1 MGGHHIMQRKKLSGL
16 ALLEVLVTLLVLSIG
31 LLSLAALQTRALRLA
46 EMAGMQ
52 DRALQLVRDI
62 GERMRGNPA
71 GVQRGEYDLARG
83 QSPAGVAGRALT
95 DLRTWTGKVAGLPTG
110 SGEIIPCTRA
120 TPIRCPDREGHL
132 VTVYWN
138 ATRDPAVHGY
148 RCPPRSSSDH
158 RCIRQLTP

>member
-1 MGGHHIMQRKKLSGL
+1 MDGYHIMQRKRPTGL
-16 ALLEVLVTLLVLSIG
+16 TLLEVLVMLLVLSVG

-62 GERMRGNPA
+62 SERMRGNPA
-71 GVQRGEYDLARG
+71 GVARGEYDRARG
-83 QSPAGVAGRALT
+83 QPPAGNAGRAQT
-95 DLRTWTGKVAGLPTG
+95 DLQAWTGELAGLPTG
-110 SGEIIPCTRA
+110 SGEIIPCTHA

-138 ATRDPAVHGY
+138 ATRDPAVNSY
-148 RCPPRSSSDH
+148 RCPPQSSTDH
-158 RCIRQLTP
+158 RCIRQLIP

>member
-1 MGGHHIMQRKKLSGL
+1 MQRNRLTGMT
-16 ALLEVLVTLLVLSIG
+16 LLEVLVTLLVLSVG

-52 DRALQLVRDI
+52 DRATQLVRDI

-71 GVQRGEYDLARG
+71 GVARGEYRLARG
-83 QSPAGVAGRALT
+83 QSPAGITGRAFA
-95 DLRTWTGKVAGLPTG
+95 DLRAWTGELAGLPAG

-120 TPIRCPDREGHL
+120 THIRCTDMDGHL

-138 ATRDPAVHGY
+138 AMRDPAVHSY
-148 RCPPRSSSDH
+148 RCPPRSSADH
-158 RCIRQLTP
+158 RCIRQLIP